1 MFDNQREKTLA
12 GLLGGAVV
20 LGFGF
25 QTIDNWLLQ
34 PAQNVQAQVNATR
47 AKNQQLALDLQTIE
61 HAQRNLKAIRNQSLP
76 SEPATASMMYQG
88 WLMDRVNDARLNEAV
103 VTPGRAIAE
112 EGVGHRIPFTVQ
124 ATASLRQIGRF
135 LDDFYSTQTLH
146 RITFLKIDS
155 QGQSAS
161 TTRKLTLTLEALAL
175 ADAPVRESLPAPDR
189 KASHTPNRPTLENYF
204 ARRDPFRRTVIE
216 PARTP
221 VVASTP
227 SPAPVS
233 KPTPKIDSLATMRLV
248 ASISKAGQ
256 REAWFFDTRT
266 NKELIVTIG
275 EDLNLTGF
283 SGRVVG
289 IDAESITLASQDQSH
304 VTRLGQTLRESI
316 KPVVN

>member
-47 AKNQQLALDLQTIE
+47 AKNEQLALDMQTIE

-155 QGQSAS
+155 QGAVGFDDQKAHAYSG
-161 TTRKLTLTLEALAL
+161 
-175 ADAPVRESLPAPDR
+175 SLSIGGCP
-189 KASHTPNRPTLENYF
+189 RP
-204 ARRDPFRRTVIE
+204 
-216 PARTP
+216 
-221 VVASTP
+221 
-227 SPAPVS
+227 
-233 KPTPKIDSLATMRLV
+233 
-248 ASISKAGQ
+248 
-256 REAWFFDTRT
+256 
-266 NKELIVTIG
+266 
-275 EDLNLTGF
+275 
-283 SGRVVG
+283 
-289 IDAESITLASQDQSH
+289 
-304 VTRLGQTLRESI
+304 
-316 KPVVN
+316 